1 MPTFWFSPF
10 FRTAEYPKSLE
21 TAGVLSLTNESAN
34 VDADQVTRKAGRGI
48 AWNFL
53 AYGFSK
59 FTLLLTTS
67 ILARLLTKNDFGLVA
82 VAVIAI
88 NYLSV
93 IKDLGLGL
101 ALIQRREDV
110 DTAANTV
117 FTVNLMLGAALSA
130 IAFLIAPWVA
140 VYFND
145 PMVTPVLRWL
155 GSSFFINALGAV
167 HIIRL
172 MRELDY
178 RRKFIPDMGN
188 ALVKS
193 AASIGLALAGFGV
206 WALVFGQVLG
216 VLASVMLVWI
226 VMPWRPRFALDG
238 KIVATLS
245 KFGAPVL
252 GEDILTA
259 IVENIDYIVAGRI
272 FGVQQ
277 LSIYTLAYRL
287 PEMFLIGNLW
297 VMSGVAF
304 PIFSSIQ
311 DKPDEIRRG
320 LLASIRFVQL
330 FAVPAA
336 WGLFIAAD
344 PIVRVLFGDQW
355 LDAIPVLRVLAMY
368 AWVYSIG
375 YHVGDIYKAIGRPD
389 IPLRLTTFALIVVI
403 PAILIGS
410 RFGLVGIACGHLITI
425 LIRQAVSL
433 TVATRFVKVTIVD
446 IFKEFKPAVQ
456 GGLAMLAAVATALE
470 LAAGFNPFAQL
481 VLVVCAGAAGYLGV
495 LWFTE
500 RESLMRLFRTVGVPL

>member
-1 MPTFWFSPF
+1 
-10 FRTAEYPKSLE
+10 
-21 TAGVLSLTNESAN
+21 LTSESAN
-34 VDADQVTRKAGRGI
+34 TDAAQITRKAGRGI
-48 AWNFL
+48 VWNFL
-53 AYGFSK
+53 AHGLGK
-59 FTLLLTTS
+59 FTLLLTTA

-110 DTAANTV
+110 ETAANTV

-140 VYFND
+140 AYFKD

-155 GSSFFINALGAV
+155 GSSFFINALGSV

-206 WALVFGQVLG
+206 WALVFGQILG
-216 VLASVMLVWI
+216 ALASVMLVWI
-226 VMPWRPRFALDG
+226 VLPWRPRFAFDG
-238 KIVATLS
+238 KIIAALS

-272 FGVQQ
+272 FGLQQ

-287 PEMFLIGNLW
+287 PEMLLIGNLW
-297 VMSGVAF
+297 IMAGVTF
-304 PIFSSIQ
+304 PAFSSIQ
-311 DKPDEIRRG
+311 DKPDEMRRG

-344 PIVRVLFGDQW
+344 PIVRFFFGDQW
-355 LDAIPVLRVLAMY
+355 LDAIPLLRVLALY
-368 AWVYSIG
+368 AWIYSIG

-389 IPLRLTTFALIVVI
+389 IQLRLTAFTLTIVI

-410 RFGLVGIACGHLITI
+410 RFGLIGIACGHLLTI

-433 TVATRFVKVTIVD
+433 TVATRFVNVTFVD
-446 IFKEFKPAVQ
+446 IFKELKPAVI
-456 GGLAMLAAVATALE
+456 GGLAMLFAASAALA

-481 VLVVCAGAAGYLGV
+481 ALVVCAGAAGYLGI
-495 LWFTE
+495 LWVTE
-500 RESLMRLFRTVGVPL
+500 RESLTRLFRAIGVPL